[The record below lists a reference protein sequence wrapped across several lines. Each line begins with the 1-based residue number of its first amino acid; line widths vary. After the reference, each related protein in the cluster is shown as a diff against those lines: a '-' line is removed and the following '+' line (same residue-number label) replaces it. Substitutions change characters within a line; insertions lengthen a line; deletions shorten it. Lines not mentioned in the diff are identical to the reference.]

1 MFWLLFPDELLPA
14 PDAEELLLPTEDV
27 SSSYAWVIEPL
38 SIVPLSVIPT
48 VRFPF
53 LAVFSLV
60 TVVVFVSSFLFMTLK
75 TTTTVIHAIR
85 ITETATFFILFLRD
99 FDVIC
104 FFSLSAIFPLSFRF
118 IIHYSTVKFTCAVLP
133 LDIIPCVLSTETV
146 TVYVTFE
153 TLSDDDAVSIAAT
166 LPVTV

>member
-118 IIHYSTVKFTCAVLP
+118 IIHYFRLTSFPVYCQQK
-133 LDIIPCVLSTETV
+133 LSLCMLLLKR
-146 TVYVTFE
+146 FPMMM
-153 TLSDDDAVSIAAT
+153 LFR
-166 LPVTV
+166 